1 MKGGDDRGES
11 AVGVGT
17 KVAAKAPINTLITA
31 WQEQAV
37 PVKDTLG
44 HWRVG
49 RGVGGGGGGVAKS
62 FPRAGCN
69 RRTSESKQEDGLRSM
84 PWL

>member
-17 KVAAKAPINTLITA
+17 KVAAEAPINTLITA

-49 RGVGGGGGGVAKS
+49 GVAES
-62 FPRAGCN
+62 FPRAGRS
-69 RRTSESKQEDGLRSM
+69 RRTSESKQEDGLRSV
-84 PWL
+84 PWV

>member
-11 AVGVGT
+11 GVGVGT

-49 RGVGGGGGGVAKS
+49 RGVGGAGGCRKVSHGSDAKGG
-62 FPRAGCN
+62 PRSPSK
-69 RRTSESKQEDGLRSM
+69 RTA
-84 PWL
+84 

>member
-1 MKGGDDRGES
+1 MFIQVLADEGGQGFGWGQGGCCWLVCVMKGGDDRGES

-44 HWRVG
+44 HWRVR
-49 RGVGGGGGGVAKS
+49 RGVGGAGG
-62 FPRAGCN
+62 
-69 RRTSESKQEDGLRSM
+69 
-84 PWL
+84 